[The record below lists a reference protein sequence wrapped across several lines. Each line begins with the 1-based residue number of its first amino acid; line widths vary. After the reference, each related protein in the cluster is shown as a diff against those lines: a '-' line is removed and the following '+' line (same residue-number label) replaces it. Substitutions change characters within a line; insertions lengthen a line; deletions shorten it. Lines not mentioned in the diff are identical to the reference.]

1 MVRADAARSLDEVFA
16 LHPALLQRSRNWQPL
31 FPPITTSPL
40 YFRKPE
46 TESMGMMLA
55 GDAAGFIDPFAGDGI
70 SLALHGGTLAA
81 ESLVPFLQ
89 SQCSLSQAHQ
99 HYSDIYHKRFAPAF
113 RNAARLRMALSTPAW
128 LRSGLIR
135 LAGLRSVAGLV
146 VRGTRARLS

>member
-1 MVRADAARSLDEVFA
+1 MVRADAARSLEEVFA
-16 LHPALLQRSRNWQPL
+16 LNSELWQRSRDWQPL
-31 FPPITTSPL
+31 FSTITTSPL

-46 TESMGMMLA
+46 TESRGMMLV

-81 ESLVPFLQ
+81 ESLVPFFQ
-89 SQCSLSQAHQ
+89 STCSLSQAHQ
-99 HYSDIYHKRFAPAF
+99 HYSESYRRRFSPAF
-113 RNAARLRMALSTPAW
+113 RNAARLRLALSAPGW